1 MFFHNGVHVSVSV
14 NEETLA
20 DVFHAN
26 KVLVSVDKFVKALVN
41 NLIEVLFEKPCHV
54 WIGLLEA

>member
-1 MFFHNGVHVSVSV
+1 MFFHNGVHVSVNV
-14 NEETLA
+14 NKKTLA
-20 DVFHAN
+20 DVLHTD
-26 KVLVSVDKFVKALVN
+26 KVLVSVYKLVKALIY